1 MADNTNNFDKLFKS
15 TLSNHAVTPAPEIW
29 DKLSTRLDNDKKP
42 VVFIWWKWIAAAAIV
57 TISFWLMYQPNDY
70 LQKNTAS
77 LSVSDTKFI
86 EKKPFSLSPKI
97 IVSEKSLSEK
107 QEENKGEGVNKIKA
121 AKKQLVKNELKSNN
135 STLIKEKEH
144 KVSRVK
150 EQLPPALEG
159 SGTLESNDLFVTDIK
174 QPDFHLALAQAK
186 TKKKSSNDYKVKI
199 ISNGYALQPEK
210 EKLVEGLENK
220 IGGFFTKVDEG
231 FGGLQDAKNNLFAS
245 LTTKREKKTN

>member
-1 MADNTNNFDKLFKS
+1 
-15 TLSNHAVTPAPEIW
+15 
-29 DKLSTRLDNDKKP
+29 
-42 VVFIWWKWIAAAAIV
+42 
-57 TISFWLMYQPNDY
+57 
-70 LQKNTAS
+70 
-77 LSVSDTKFI
+77 
-86 EKKPFSLSPKI
+86 
-97 IVSEKSLSEK
+97 
-107 QEENKGEGVNKIKA
+107 
-121 AKKQLVKNELKSNN
+121 
-135 STLIKEKEH
+135 
-144 KVSRVK
+144 
-150 EQLPPALEG
+150 
-159 SGTLESNDLFVTDIK
+159 VTDIK